1 MPEQKKLN
9 AIQLLTNSSYMMSLI
24 FIPLLANE
32 LGASYV
38 EVGMI
43 VSGFGAA
50 MFISSFIFG
59 KAADKHSFKTIIKLG
74 LGVSAIAYF
83 LQVFAYDPQSLAI
96 ARAFAGFSTGMYPA
110 AMIVYVH
117 TRKQSIGKFSS
128 YGALGW
134 AVGFLAAGIIG
145 DMRYLFALSSLFYL
159 VSFILATKLDEIE
172 SVKLNISYF
181 SIDTFTRNW
190 VPYFSFFIRHV
201 GAVAIWTIF
210 PLYLKSLGA
219 SVLWIGILFTINPAV
234 QIVVMRRLDMFR
246 NERLM
251 IWGYVLSAIAF
262 FAYLPAQNFLHII
275 PGMVLVAVS
284 WSFMYV
290 GLTQLMI
297 VRNTDKATSIGL
309 VNSMVSMATIIGPVA
324 GGWVAQLYG
333 FGAVIAVGGLLSIVG
348 LLMFWMFD
356 RPKRLDTGN
365 I

>member
-9 AIQLLTNSSYMMSLI
+9 AIQILINSAYMMSLI
-24 FIPLLANE
+24 FIPLLASE
-32 LGASYV
+32 LGASYI

-59 KAADKHSFKTIIKLG
+59 KAADKHSFKTVIKLG

-83 LQVFAYDPQSLAI
+83 LQVLAYDPVSLAA
-96 ARAFAGFSTGMYPA
+96 ARIFAGFSTGMYPA
-110 AMIVYVH
+110 AIIAYVH

-134 AVGFLAAGIIG
+134 AIGFLAAGIIVGIIG
-145 DMRYLFALSSLFYL
+145 DMRHLFAISSLFYL

-172 SVKLNISYF
+172 NIKLDISYF

-190 VPYFSFFIRHV
+190 APYLSFFIRHV

-219 SVLWIGILFTINPAV
+219 SVLWIGIIFTINPAV

-251 IWGYVLSAIAF
+251 IWGYMLSALAF
-262 FAYLPAQNFLHII
+262 FAYLPAQHFLHII

-290 GLTQLMI
+290 GLTQLMV
-297 VRNTDKATSIGL
+297 VRNADKATSIGL

-324 GGWVAQLYG
+324 GGFVAELYG
-333 FGAVIAVGGLLSIVG
+333 FGAVIAAGGMLSIVG

-356 RPKRLDTGN
+356 RPQPL
-365 I
+365 